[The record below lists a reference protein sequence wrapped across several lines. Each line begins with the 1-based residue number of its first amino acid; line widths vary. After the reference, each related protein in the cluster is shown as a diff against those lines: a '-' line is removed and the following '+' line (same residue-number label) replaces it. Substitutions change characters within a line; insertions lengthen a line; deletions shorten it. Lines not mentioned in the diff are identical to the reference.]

1 MFVRSRPVPSGDS
14 FVKSLR
20 VRSARAANPARSR
33 ARTAAVGLSVCA
45 ALTLAACGSSES
57 DNLAQQ
63 ANEGGNKGYVAGDG
77 SVSEYAP
84 DERGE
89 PVTFEAQMF
98 DGTTL
103 SASELRGEPT
113 VLNFWYA
120 GCGPCRAEAPD
131 LADLAREYEDDTRF
145 LGVNLRDQKATSE
158 AFERTF
164 DIPYPSATDLNGDV
178 LLALSD
184 YVPPQAVPTT
194 LVLDSEGRVAA
205 RVLGKAD
212 RSILNALI
220 EDTVAET
227 T

>member
-1 MFVRSRPVPSGDS
+1 MPV
-14 FVKSLR
+14 KLAR
-20 VRSARAANPARSR
+20 VRSSQTARPRRSR
-33 ARTAAVGLSVCA
+33 TRVAAASLSVCA
-45 ALTLAACGSSES
+45 ALVLTACGGSES

-84 DERGE
+84 GERGE
-89 PVTFEAQMF
+89 PVEFEAKMF
-98 DGTTL
+98 DGSTV
-103 SASELRGEPT
+103 SAEDLRGETT

-120 GCGPCRAEAPD
+120 GCAPCRAEAPD
-131 LADLAREYEDDTRF
+131 LVSLAEDYEGDAQF
-145 LGVNLRDQKATSE
+145 MGVNLRDQQATSE

-164 DIPYPSATDLNGDV
+164 EIPYPSASDLNGEV

-212 RSILNALI
+212 HSTLNALI
-220 EDTVAET
+220 KDTVAET
-227 T
+227 V

>member
-1 MFVRSRPVPSGDS
+1 M
-14 FVKSLR
+14 KLAR
-20 VRSARAANPARSR
+20 VRSAQPVRSSRSR
-33 ARTAAVGLSVCA
+33 TRVAAASLCVGA
-45 ALTLAACGSSES
+45 ALALTACGGSEA

-63 ANEGGNKGYVAGDG
+63 ANEGGSKGYVAGDG

-84 DERGE
+84 EERGE
-89 PVTFEAQMF
+89 PVEFDAKMF
-98 DGTTL
+98 DGSTV
-103 SASELRGEPT
+103 SAAELRGEPA

-120 GCGPCRAEAPD
+120 GCAPCRAEAPD
-131 LADLAREYEDDTRF
+131 LVNLAEEYEGDAQF
-145 LGVNLRDQKATSE
+145 MGVNLRDQQATSE

-164 DIPYPSATDLNGDV
+164 DIPYPSASDLNGEV

-212 RSILNALI
+212 HSTLDALI
-220 EDTVAET
+220 KHTVAEKV
-227 T
+227 

>member
-1 MFVRSRPVPSGDS
+1 M
-14 FVKSLR
+14 KLAR
-20 VRSARAANPARSR
+20 VRSAQPVRSR
-33 ARTAAVGLSVCA
+33 RSRTRVAAASLCVGA
-45 ALTLAACGSSES
+45 ALALTACGGSEA

-63 ANEGGNKGYVAGDG
+63 ASEGGNKGYVAGDG

-84 DERGE
+84 GERGE
-89 PVTFEAQMF
+89 PVEFEAKMF
-98 DGTTL
+98 DGSTV
-103 SASELRGEPT
+103 SAEDLRGETT

-120 GCGPCRAEAPD
+120 GCAPCRAEAPD
-131 LADLAREYEDDTRF
+131 LVSLAKDYEGDATF
-145 LGVNLRDQKATSE
+145 MGVNLRDQQATSE

-164 DIPYPSATDLNGDV
+164 EIPYPSASDLNGEV

-212 RSILNALI
+212 HSTLNALI
-220 EDTVAET
+220 KDTVAET
-227 T
+227 V